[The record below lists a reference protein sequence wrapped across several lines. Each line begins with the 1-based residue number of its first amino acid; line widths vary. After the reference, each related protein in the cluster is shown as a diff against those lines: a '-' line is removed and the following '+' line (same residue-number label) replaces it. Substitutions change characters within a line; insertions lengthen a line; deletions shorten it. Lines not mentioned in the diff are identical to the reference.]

1 MKVRGPPHHLSNAT
15 KQERKGAA
23 EASPPRYCLDD
34 RDDRCFNGWLRVRT
48 RRWLAADAGISFLTR
63 ANTTLFVFASSSG
76 CD

>member
-1 MKVRGPPHHLSNAT
+1 MKVRGPPHRLSNDT

-23 EASPPRYCLDD
+23 EASPPRHCLDD
-34 RDDRCFNGWLRVRT
+34 RDDRCFSGWLRVRT